1 MNKVAVEFVKYVL
14 QQNPQANSFE
24 EIYDAMTRTAC
35 NRSFHNL
42 GYEELAFTGI
52 SFALFA
58 TSELERLINEVQ
70 NSKYLD
76 H

>member
-14 QQNPQANSFE
+14 QQNPHANSFE
-24 EIYDAMTRTAC
+24 QIYDAMTRTAC
-35 NRSFHNL
+35 SRSFHNL

-52 SFALFA
+52 SFSLYA
-58 TSELERLINEVQ
+58 TNELESLIDEAKSSHV
-70 NSKYLD
+70 D